1 MAGIEQW
8 VSPTLATTKSNY
20 KRFEGTHVELSGYAE
35 TLHVEH
41 VRETNFSRG
50 GGGGCWG
57 VGLWVVGGAWVVA
70 GCLASFWL
78 EWIDGS
84 TDRRADCKP
93 PAGLH

>member
-1 MAGIEQW
+1 M
-8 VSPTLATTKSNY
+8 
-20 KRFEGTHVELSGYAE
+20 ELSGYAE

-50 GGGGCWG
+50 GGGGGRWG
-57 VGLWVVGGAWVVA
+57 VGLWLVGGAWVVA

-84 TDRRADCKP
+84 TGGLHAARRAALRSP
-93 PAGLH
+93 FQLHSQPASP